1 MSKKKNFEIEDT
13 DLVFEYSKNPSNLNI
28 EFNRVSFIFFVFF
41 IISLIFS
48 IHLIH
53 LGSRNKVSIQQ
64 VDNNGYVKK
73 IYRADILD
81 RNGKYLVKTVSSI
94 NIGINP
100 SQAIDK
106 KRLLINLKYIFP
118 KKDFLE
124 IKKKLDKNKFFCF

>member
-1 MSKKKNFEIEDT
+1 MTKKFFFEIDNAEIGFVYKKKE
-13 DLVFEYSKNPSNLNI
+13 SNLNI

-41 IISLIFS
+41 IIFLIFS

-118 KKDFLE
+118 KKDYLE
-124 IKKKLDKNKFFCF
+124 IKKN